1 MGFGLPAVAGMVDV
15 SLTADPRRVE
25 GRCGRRAEEVC
36 IVDEKVTTDHTTA
49 PFWRTKRLAE
59 MSRDEWES
67 LCDLCGRCCL
77 NKLEDEE
84 TGEIFWTDVACKLL
98 DPVTCRCTSYPN
110 RHDFVPDCVELDV
123 EEVVTQTYTWLPPT
137 CAYRLRA
144 EGHDLPHWHPLV
156 SGDPESVHRS
166 GISVRGRVRS
176 ETDIP
181 ADGLED
187 FIVEWPGEVPLPLP
201 PRPPR
206 RKKREKT
213 EG

>member
-1 MGFGLPAVAGMVDV
+1 LSD
-15 SLTADPRRVE
+15 
-25 GRCGRRAEEVC
+25 
-36 IVDEKVTTDHTTA
+36 VDETAKTDRTEI
-49 PFWRTKRLAE
+49 PFWRAKRLDE

-98 DPVTCRCTSYPN
+98 DPTTCRCTSYAN

-137 CAYRLRA
+137 CAYRRLA
-144 EGHDLPHWHPLV
+144 EGHDLAPWHPLV
-156 SGDPESVHRS
+156 SGDPESVHRA

-176 ETDIP
+176 EEDIP
-181 ADGLED
+181 ADSLED
-187 FIVEWPGEVPLPLP
+187 WIVEWPGEIPVPP
-201 PRPPR
+201 PPCPPR
-206 RKKREKT
+206 RKNRVKT
-213 EG
+213 IR